1 MALVNS
7 LIESMSAG
15 RCSKRSDGVKRPAA
29 RALDAHSRS
38 THNDVVRLRSILLV
52 IALAVLAFAGLG
64 QDNDRSI
71 APHAGSIA
79 SSQLFSQPAPD
90 PEPPAIIKAAVPAS
104 ATAQTHVACEPRSDD
119 RPALDVSS
127 DDRHTLRDPAYR
139 ASLPQSF
146 PLLI

>member
-1 MALVNS
+1 MVQHPGNA
-7 LIESMSAG
+7 
-15 RCSKRSDGVKRPAA
+15 VKRRAT
-29 RALDAHSRS
+29 RALDAPSRS
-38 THNDVVRLRSILLV
+38 THNDLVRIRSILIV

-79 SSQLFSQPAPD
+79 SSQLSSQPAPD
-90 PEPPAIIKAAVPAS
+90 PEPPAIVKAAVTAS
-104 ATAQTHVACEPRSDD
+104 ATAQTYVACEPRGHE
-119 RPALDVSS
+119 RPALDVST
-127 DDRHTLRDPAYR
+127 DGRVRLHDPACR